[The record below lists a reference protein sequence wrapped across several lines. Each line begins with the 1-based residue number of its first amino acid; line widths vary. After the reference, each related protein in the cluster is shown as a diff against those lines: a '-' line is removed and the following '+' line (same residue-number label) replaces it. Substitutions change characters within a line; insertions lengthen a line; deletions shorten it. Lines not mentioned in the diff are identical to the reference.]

1 VFKTHTQMLGKIDM
15 QSICRRGSSVSVPI
29 RSVSNTSTKKPNKR
43 QQGNLARKVK
53 RALSKVMS
61 YILVYL
67 YMESFHLHN
76 PFPSPPKK
84 NVEHILTLRYIFII
98 SHSLHYFYFKI
109 APETL
114 HGILWMRRGQPFC
127 FRARVQQSPLL
138 SPPLLHLTI
147 IHSKIIVSVGTI
159 TKQNWPTNEHIF

>member
-1 VFKTHTQMLGKIDM
+1 MHCIYMTLSAQNSHTNATMRQFNGQHEDRMLGKIDM

-114 HGILWMRRGQPFC
+114 HGIL
-127 FRARVQQSPLL
+127 
-138 SPPLLHLTI
+138 
-147 IHSKIIVSVGTI
+147 
-159 TKQNWPTNEHIF
+159 